1 MQCPKS
7 TVMPGQCQLCAPSPA
22 HPAGRYRIQQLIVH
36 PPLQGD
42 PARSKSHPSTPEPFL
57 SPGHTDCAQLQSFI
71 VEQDRGTP
79 HAVPHSPHSHTTN
92 LVLVRDPLL
101 VAVSAWAWYPMATF
115 CDKPRCSL

>member
-1 MQCPKS
+1 MLPALLTQQAGTGYSNSLS
-7 TVMPGQCQLCAPSPA
+7 TPV
-22 HPAGRYRIQQLIVH
+22 
-36 PPLQGD
+36 
-42 PARSKSHPSTPEPFL
+42 SKGTLPDAKATPEPFL